1 MEQEEDPMNTK
12 YRVTVEFSVGGYSS
26 DVKTYTAETLSEI
39 KADIRVDINKFGDEI
54 DAAQERDGDLRAYC
68 PQFANGYPAAVGGAE
83 LGSDF
88 DVAIRTIHEDVM
100 TTQEVPYLDDRHADL
115 RDTFN

>member
-1 MEQEEDPMNTK
+1 MSKK
-12 YRVTVEFSVGGYSS
+12 YQVTVEFSVGGYVN
-26 DVKTYTAETLSEI
+26 DVKTYTAGTLSKI
-39 KADIRVDINKFGDEI
+39 KADIKADINTFGAEI

-68 PQFANGYPAAVGGAE
+68 PQFANGYPTACGGAE

-88 DVAIRTIHEDVM
+88 DIDILVFLEEVTATV
-100 TTQEVPYLDDRHADL
+100 EVPYHDNRYTGL